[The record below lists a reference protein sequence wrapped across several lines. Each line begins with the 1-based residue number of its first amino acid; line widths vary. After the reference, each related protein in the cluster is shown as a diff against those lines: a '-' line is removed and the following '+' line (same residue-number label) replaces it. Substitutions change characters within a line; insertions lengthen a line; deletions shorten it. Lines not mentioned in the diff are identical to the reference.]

1 MTNEDL
7 LSERFLE
14 AFEMAFHLHNQ
25 QFRKESKIPYIAH
38 LMAVSS
44 LVLENGGN
52 ENQAIAALL
61 HDAVEDQGGW
71 DTLKDIKDKF
81 GEEVAT
87 LVDGCTDAY
96 TNPKPPWKERK
107 AAYLEKMKTAPDSV
121 ILVSLA
127 DKVHNARSILLDLQ
141 DAGDQIWEKFNGGK
155 AGTLW
160 YYQSLAN
167 IFDSAPYP
175 LLKHQL
181 RDLVEEIIT
190 LANLQENSS

>member
-25 QFRKESKIPYIAH
+25 QLRKESKIPYIAH

-141 DAGDQIWEKFNGGK
+141 DSGDQIWEKFNGGK

>member
-25 QFRKESKIPYIAH
+25 QLRKESKIPYIAH

-52 ENQAIAALL
+52 ENQAIAGLL

-96 TNPKPPWKERK
+96 TNPKSPWKERK
-107 AAYLEKMKTAPDSV
+107 AAYLVKMKTAPDSV

-141 DAGDQIWEKFNGGK
+141 DSGDQIWEKFNGGK

>member
-25 QFRKESKIPYIAH
+25 QLRKESKIPYIAH

>member
-25 QFRKESKIPYIAH
+25 QLRKESKIPYIAH

-52 ENQAIAALL
+52 ENQAIAGLL

-81 GEEVAT
+81 GEEVAA

-107 AAYLEKMKTAPDSV
+107 AAYLEKMKTAPESV

-141 DAGDQIWEKFNGGK
+141 DSGDQIWEKFNGGK

-167 IFDSAPYP
+167 IFDAAPYP

>member
-1 MTNEDL
+1 MTTEDL

-14 AFEMAFHLHNQ
+14 AFELAFHLHNQ
-25 QFRKESKIPYIAH
+25 QLRKESKIPYIAH

-81 GEEVAT
+81 GEEVAS

-107 AAYLEKMKTAPDSV
+107 VAYLEKMKTAPESV

-141 DAGDQIWEKFNGGK
+141 DSGDQIWEKFNGGK

>member
-1 MTNEDL
+1 MTKVDI
-7 LSERFLE
+7 LSERFLD
-14 AFEMAFHLHNQ
+14 AFAMAYRLHNNQ
-25 QFRKESKIPYIAH
+25 TRKGSDTPYIAH
-38 LMAVSS
+38 LMAVSA

-81 GEEVAT
+81 GDEVAD

-96 TNPKPPWKERK
+96 THPKPPWKERK
-107 AAYLEKMKTAPDSV
+107 AAYLEKLQTAPDSV
-121 ILVSLA
+121 VLISLA
-127 DKVHNARSILLDLQ
+127 DKVHNARSILHDLQ
-141 DAGDQIWEKFNGGK
+141 RLGDSIWDKFNGGK

-167 IFDSAPYP
+167 IYDSAPFP
-175 LLKHQL
+175 QLKQEL
-181 RDLVEEIIT
+181 RYLVEEIIT
-190 LANLQENSS
+190 LANLQENAS

>member
-1 MTNEDL
+1 MANEDL

-25 QFRKESKIPYIAH
+25 QLRKESKIPYIAH

-107 AAYLEKMKTAPDSV
+107 VAYLEKMKTAPDSV

-141 DAGDQIWEKFNGGK
+141 NSGDQIWEKFKGGK

-175 LLKHQL
+175 LLKPQL

-190 LANLQENSS
+190 LANLQENSA